1 MHYLY
6 IIHSATLDSY
16 YVGESPDVNRRLKQH
31 NEHYFKSNFTKGA
44 TDWKISMKYNCSNRE
59 EALFL
64 EKFIKKMKSRVFIEK
79 VVDNPKILTD
89 ILKRK

>member
-6 IIHSATLDSY
+6 IIHSLTLDSY
-16 YVGESPDVNRRLKQH
+16 YVGESPDIHKRLKQH
-31 NEHYFKSNFTKGA
+31 NEHYFKSNFTKAA
-44 TDWKISMKYNCSNRE
+44 TDWKISLEYECANRS

-79 VVDNPKILTD
+79 VIDNPKILLD